1 MLVVFW
7 KVSDDFFF
15 LDLSSVATM
24 DIVVNRP
31 SRLID
36 DSLTFYIN
44 QFFLSNQNSFSQKN

>member
-44 QFFLSNQNSFSQKN
+44 QFFLSNQNSFS

>member
-1 MLVVFW
+1 VLVVFW